1 MSLSVPQLT
10 SERDGKHKSMFGAN
24 LSGISILG
32 SAVSIKTNGL
42 LFVVPGIQLLKLPHY
57 VGGKAVR
64 VMVWPG

>member
-1 MSLSVPQLT
+1 
-10 SERDGKHKSMFGAN
+10 MFGAN